1 MARRTRISEE
11 QKQNLKTLRTDVQSS
26 VENPA
31 SEESVT
37 QLKATLKTAFS
48 DRAITQAEF
57 QSITDD
63 VIKVVESAGVT
74 PEETRVIFYDLQD
87 IAETSR
93 YPKTNDDL
101 KGTDGNDTLWT
112 GLGNDILTGAGA
124 DGGVGEIDQLIGGGG
139 KDTFVLG
146 NSSQIFY
153 SDGNASTPGLTDYA
167 IILDFNAKKDQ
178 IQLKGSAAD
187 YTLKAPSQSLGLSGT
202 GIYSGTELIG
212 VVSGVNVADFST
224 GFTFV

>member
-1 MARRTRISEE
+1 MALRNRISEE
-11 QKQNLKTLRTDVQSS
+11 QKQNIKTLRTNVQNS
-26 VENPA
+26 VANPV

-37 QLKATLKTAFS
+37 QLKTTLKAAFS
-48 DRAITQAEF
+48 DRVITQAEF
-57 QSITDD
+57 QTITND
-63 VIKVVESAGVT
+63 VLKVVESAGVT
-74 PEETRVIFYDLQD
+74 PEETRIIFYNLQD

-124 DGGVGEIDQLIGGGG
+124 DGGVGEIDRLAGGGG

-146 NSSQIFY
+146 NSTQVFY
-153 SDGNASTPGLTDYA
+153 NDGKANTIGVSDYA
-167 IILDFNAKKDQ
+167 LILDFNLKKDQ
-178 IQLKGSAAD
+178 IQLKGSATD
-187 YTLKAPSQSLGLSGT
+187 YTLAAPPQALGLKGT
-202 GIYSGTELIG
+202 GIYSGNELIG